1 MKPIKTLLSLLFISL
16 LSSPSWSETMDK
28 LVERNDFFYKQF
40 TDIPYTGKV
49 TGVEQGFFKNGKKDG
64 AWVGYHENGQLKY
77 KGTFNNG
84 KLKGAWVEYYEN
96 GQLLSKINYKN
107 GEAEAA
113 WAAYWVNGQLFHKG
127 NLKDGKKEDAWVEY
141 YEDGQLLSKGSYK
154 NGKEEGTWV
163 MYLENGQLSEG
174 KYKNGKEEGTWLEY
188 YENGQLLS
196 KGNYK
201 NGEAEGAWVEYYD
214 DGTLKKKGS
223 YKNGKFASDTP
234 LSMLVMVFNK
244 DCWVEIKD
252 GRGKMVVADLYS
264 SGSKIEQ
271 LVVSPIEVLLGRSSG
286 VTKMMFH
293 GETID
298 LKPHT
303 RKDIARLTLTRR

>member
-1 MKPIKTLLSLLFISL
+1 
-16 LSSPSWSETMDK
+16 MDE

-77 KGTFNNG
+77 KGIFNNG

-96 GQLLSKINYKN
+96 GQLLSKI
-107 GEAEAA
+107 
-113 WAAYWVNGQLFHKG
+113 
-127 NLKDGKKEDAWVEY
+127 
-141 YEDGQLLSKGSYK
+141 
-154 NGKEEGTWV
+154 
-163 MYLENGQLSEG
+163 
-174 KYKNGKEEGTWLEY
+174 
-188 YENGQLLS
+188 
-196 KGNYK
+196 NYK

-234 LSMLVMVFNK
+234 LSMLVMVFDK

-252 GRGKMVVADLYS
+252 GRGKMVLSDLYG

-303 RKDIARLTLTRR
+303 RKDIARLTLTRH